1 LKPGLSVEIFLK
13 DLELILEEARRYHI
27 VLPGV
32 SQIRNFYEALVANG
46 GAKLGFHALILTL
59 EKLNGIQRED
69 GVGRK

>member
-27 VLPGV
+27 VLPVV
-32 SQIRNFYEALVANG
+32 SQIRNFYEALMANG
-46 GAKLGFHALILTL
+46 GAKLGFQGLILTL

-69 GVGRK
+69 GEGKK